1 MLDPERIGTP
11 PAEPAEPASEPAE
24 PASTEPAEPASTE
37 PAEPRQSQ
45 AESTPD
51 SPARADWPAVA
62 YWAALAPVA
71 TQPSQLAAPT
81 PAPPPTWTKAYEL
94 PSARSVVSA
103 GFQLAFASS
112 AAVRRASIYIGLLSL
127 GAFGPV
133 VILLLVG
140 IGRLMSDPT
149 TADTIASDPSLLFF
163 EQPEIAQP
171 LTLIYVLVIVGF
183 VLLGAIGVDAQ
194 AIAIAMLA
202 GVAAERPL
210 RLAEAIT
217 RARQTFWRLLG
228 AGIIVGLISGIVSLV
243 VSWPFL
249 RPFDT
254 NTGVSFIGSMIGIL
268 VVSPWAFAA
277 TGIVLGD
284 VGVFESL
291 RRSVR
296 LFRARPRI
304 AVVVVLFTLVT
315 AAIQTLAL
323 GAGLDVAIRV
333 GELFQFELDQ
343 GPISLILP
351 GILVLAFVVA
361 FGSLTFTVA
370 AIVAAPQVAAF
381 LGLTFHSGGLE
392 RARAKEGFRPGPF
405 HWVSV
410 PMAVVMGL
418 IVLVAVAGLPLIANF
433 QPRASSPALA
443 FLRTAAEPHE
453 VFLFPYGEPTLTEDP
468 AGDNGGGAAAVDLVL
483 VDYIFAPAVP
493 EWLLTET
500 FDCDQPNVACGG
512 GALADVF
519 EYGAYLFVLRMSG
532 EVDPL
537 AGCAC
542 AWSVVLAQAGAV
554 RARIDGGTPFPL
566 ATDAF
571 VATLSDGGPVI
582 ARQKFSASFG
592 QFFATATRARSTWV
606 GHDVVLL
613 IPADE
618 LVRNVV
624 TWDAHVSTTNADSM
638 VRDRLGSETQ
648 PMLGFVA
655 PPDIYLEDAFGEFE

>member
-1 MLDPERIGTP
+1 MLDPERSETP
-11 PAEPAEPASEPAE
+11 PAEPSEPAEPAEPAEPTAPIE
-24 PASTEPAEPASTE
+24 PKPTEHEPTAPVESGQSPAD
-37 PAEPRQSQ
+37 
-45 AESTPD
+45 STPG
-51 SPARADWPAVA
+51 SPARSDWPAVA
-62 YWAALAPVA
+62 YWAAVAQPPQTTAP
-71 TQPSQLAAPT
+71 
-81 PAPPPTWTKAYEL
+81 PAPAPTWTKAYEL

-103 GFQLAFASS
+103 GLQLAFASS

-140 IGRLMSDPT
+140 IGRLMSDPS

-171 LTLIYVLVIVGF
+171 LTLIYVLVIVGL

-217 RARQTFWRLLG
+217 RARQTFWRLVG
-228 AGIIVGLISGIVSLV
+228 AGLIVGVVSGIVSLV

-249 RPFDT
+249 KPFDT

-277 TGIVLGD
+277 TSIVLGE

-304 AVVVVLFTLVT
+304 ALVVVLFTIVT
-315 AAIQTLAL
+315 AAIQTLAF

-333 GELFQFELDQ
+333 GELFQLELDQ

-351 GILVLAFVVA
+351 GILVLAFVIA
-361 FGSLTFTVA
+361 FGSLTFTIA

-392 RARAKEGFRPGPF
+392 RARAKEGFRPGLF

-410 PMAVVMGL
+410 PMAVAMGL
-418 IVLVAVAGLPLIANF
+418 IVIVAVAGLPLITNF
-433 QPRASSPALA
+433 QARAPSAALS
-443 FLRTAAEPHE
+443 FLRTAAEPHAE
-453 VFLFPYGEPTLTEDP
+453 FLFPFGEPTLVEDP
-468 AGDNGGGAAAVDLVL
+468 AGDHGGGAAATDLVL
-483 VDYIFAPAVP
+483 VDYAFVPAVP

-500 FDCDQPNVACGG
+500 FECGQPNVACQRQGLG
-512 GALADVF
+512 LDDGAF
-519 EYGAYLFVLRMSG
+519 LFVLRMPA
-532 EVDPL
+532 EVDPS
-537 AGCAC
+537 AGCDC
-542 AWSVVLAQAGAV
+542 AWTVVFSQSGTQPAPSDA
-554 RARIDGGTPFPL
+554 GTPYPS

-571 VATLSDGGPVI
+571 VASV
-582 ARQKFSASFG
+582 SAGTPAITRYKYSPPFK
-592 QFFATATRARSTWV
+592 QFVPTSTRARSTWL
-606 GHDVVLL
+606 GQDVVLL
-613 IPADE
+613 IPAEE
-618 LVRNVV
+618 LQRRVV
-624 TWDAHVSTTNADSM
+624 TWDAQASTTSGESV
-638 VRDRLGSETQ
+638 VRDRLATDDHL
-648 PMLGFVA
+648 LGFVP
-655 PPDIYLEDAFGEFE
+655 PPDILVEDAFGDFE